1 MIHIEMKRWAEGME
15 LEACGHAEHGAIG
28 HDIVCAGVS
37 ALLYSLAGY
46 LEEQCKKHPMSHVEM
61 TEAPGR
67 LYLRTRQVQEDETAF
82 AVIAAGV
89 RLIER
94 AFPESVSFTPW
105 SGDAM

>member
-1 MIHIEMKRWAEGME
+1 MQVYMITNG
-15 LEACGHAEHGAIG
+15 L
-28 HDIVCAGVS
+28 DIS
-37 ALLYSLAGY
+37 ALIMEGGITQSEFTRKSTQVVTLAGY